1 MPVAKL
7 FWDDRYLASCD
18 ATVTGV
24 HGDAITLDRTVFFP
38 FSGGQASDTGTIGG
52 HPVLQATNDGLEIV
66 YTLDA
71 GHGLAEGEPVRVEI
85 DWPTRYRIMRLHF
98 AAELVLELVYQG
110 YGRPEKV
117 GANIT
122 AEKARVDFAWDGNIS
137 VIFGQLESRVREIV
151 EADLPITS
159 AYQDEATQRRYWRIE
174 GLAQVPCGGT
184 HPRRTGEVGRV
195 RLKRV
200 NPGGGT
206 ERIEITLDD

>member
-7 FWDDRYLASCD
+7 FWDDPYLVSCD
-18 ATVTGV
+18 AIVTSVDHDTV
-24 HGDAITLDRTVFFP
+24 TLDRTVFFA
-38 FSGGQASDTGTIGG
+38 FSGGQASDSGTIGG
-52 HPVLQATNDGLEIV
+52 YPVLHARTDDLEIF

-71 GHGLAEGEPVRVEI
+71 GHGLSVGDPVSVEI

-98 AAELVLELVYQG
+98 AAELVLELVYQ
-110 YGRPEKV
+110 RHAHPEKT

-137 VIFGQLESRVREIV
+137 AIFGDLEAGMVRLV

-159 AYQDEATQRRYWRIE
+159 AFEDEC
-174 GLAQVPCGGT
+174 AQLRFWEIAGFAKVACGGT

-195 RLKRV
+195 RLKRA

-206 ERIEITLDD
+206 ERIEITLAD